1 MRKLCRHLRYSS
13 HIEFDKEI
21 VALPT
26 SRRSFLFGRQST
38 PHDAWSKFLS
48 QAKARCQGELKLLAD
63 TQAHLDPA
71 GFEDV
76 VVARELCHVH
86 DVVLALDGIDLPAHD
101 RSRRVLW
108 VQAGS
113 AWGSI
118 LPLGETGLWRVD
130 AGCPLPVIQAAGLLE
145 HGTIQGV
152 TNLAQWLAM
161 AGRHQP
167 LRELEG
173 VSQLHGV
180 DWLLPDGTVEVFGP
194 FGAQDAQPLRSL
206 AAQKLVPKLFEIA
219 SRPEVQACQAHWSM
233 AFHLD
238 ALFDV
243 SEVNLA
249 HLFLGHGGSLG
260 WLVAATFI
268 KGAQPMPLHV
278 NTAGVDEPAV
288 SEIDLLVKKVFDSHG
303 CFLSLP
309 NQRR

>member
-1 MRKLCRHLRYSS
+1 M
-13 HIEFDKEI
+13 
-21 VALPT
+21 PT
-26 SRRSFLFGRQST
+26 SRRSFLFGREPT

-48 QAKARCQGELKLLAD
+48 QAKARCQGRLKLVSE
-63 TQAHLDPA
+63 TQAYLDPA

-76 VVARELCHVH
+76 VVARELCVAH
-86 DVVLALDGIDLPAHD
+86 DVVLALAGIELPAQD
-101 RSRRVLW
+101 QSRRVLW
-108 VQAGS
+108 IQAGS

-130 AGCPLPVIQAAGLLE
+130 AGCPLPVIQAAGLID
-145 HGTIQGV
+145 HGTMQGV
-152 TNLAQWLAM
+152 TNLAQWMAM

-167 LRELEG
+167 LRQLEG
-173 VSQLHGV
+173 VSQLHAV
-180 DWLLPDGTVEVFGP
+180 DWMLPDGTVEVFGP

-206 AAQKLVPKLFEIA
+206 AAQKLVPNLFEIA
-219 SRPEVQACQAHWSM
+219 ARPEVQACQTHWPM

-268 KGAQPMPLHV
+268 KGEQPMPLFA
-278 NTAGVDEPAV
+278 NAAGIDEPALV
-288 SEIDLLVKKVFDSHG
+288 DIDDQVKKVFDSHG